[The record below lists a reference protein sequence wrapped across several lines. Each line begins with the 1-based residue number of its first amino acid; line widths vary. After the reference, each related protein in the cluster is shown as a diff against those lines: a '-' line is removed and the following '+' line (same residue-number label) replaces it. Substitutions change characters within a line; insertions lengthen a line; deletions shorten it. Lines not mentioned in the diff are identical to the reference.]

1 MTRED
6 MYHITDNILMSL
18 FELSRMKA
26 ARDKLSEIC
35 KLIKANPLEVQI
47 VKSQYANAGL
57 PTIIHQILLNWYISM
72 RSRPIRELQS
82 TYKELYHLIYGDR
95 ISMED
100 LEEL

>member
-1 MTRED
+1 MGDISLDPVNNAQIKIPNDMTRED

-57 PTIIHQILLNWYISM
+57 PTIIHQILLNWYLSM

-82 TYKELYHLIYGDR
+82 T
-95 ISMED
+95 
-100 LEEL
+100 